1 MHFSKSG
8 LTLNFRSIFQ
18 LQSSSSAR
26 SWLTTDADRGSG
38 EGVSFMKRARWGST
52 FEGNNQRNLIIGVLT
67 DIINREPIEKSKV
80 VAK

>member
-38 EGVSFMKRARWGST
+38 EGVSFMKSARWGST
-52 FEGNNQRNLIIGVLT
+52 FDGNN
-67 DIINREPIEKSKV
+67 
-80 VAK
+80 